1 MVGRLTRKK
10 PDAGLL
16 NRKPMKGFIHSVESF
31 GTVDGPG
38 IRFVAFF
45 QGCPMRC
52 QFCHNPD
59 TWDAHRKP
67 QYELEPEELLAEV
80 RRYKSFIRTGGV
92 TCTGGEP
99 LMQADFLREFFRLCK
114 ADGFHTALDTS
125 GAVFTDKA
133 LSVLEFTDLVML
145 DIKTLDD
152 SIHRSYTGVERTNNQ
167 RFLDHLEQTGKPTWI
182 RHVVVPGITDRD
194 DRLEALA
201 EHISRYKCVERVE
214 ILPYHTMG
222 RYKYQELGIDYP
234 LEGVD
239 DLSEERRRNA
249 VEIMKKHLKCK
260 VV

>member
-1 MVGRLTRKK
+1 
-10 PDAGLL
+10 
-16 NRKPMKGFIHSVESF
+16 MKGFIHSVESF

-59 TWDAHRKP
+59 TWDPHRKP
-67 QYELEPEELLAEV
+67 QYELEPSELLAEV
-80 RRYKSFIRTGGV
+80 RKYKSFIRRGGV

-99 LMQADFLREFFRLCK
+99 LMQAEFLEEFFRLCHE
-114 ADGFHTALDTS
+114 DGFHTALDTS
-125 GAVFTDKA
+125 GAIFTEKA
-133 LSVLEFTDLVML
+133 LRVLEHTDLVML

-152 SIHRSYTGVERTNNQ
+152 SLHRSYTGVERTNNQ

-201 EHISRYKCVERVE
+201 SHLSAYKCIERVE

-222 RYKYQELGIDYP
+222 RYKYQELGIAYP
-234 LEGVD
+234 LEGID
-239 DLSEERRRNA
+239 DLSDERKRNA
-249 VEIMKKHLKCK
+249 VEIMRKHLDCK